1 MNAAHIT
8 GGPGKITHL
17 GITPAS
23 GDISISLDAQP
34 QAIATVQHGA
44 QAAFFQGLGVYTL
57 TFTPVAALAS
67 LADWF
72 NFIGALNLGA
82 AITPKM
88 LEVSAINTTT
98 EVLTVSSTSTLTT
111 ADAVHVAW
119 GDGTPPSLSS
129 GSLSPTTVYYVRVI
143 DSTTCT
149 LHASASDATNN
160 TSPIG
165 FSAWTEDCPFYITR
179 DLPTVVHFA
188 DGRKLTF
195 HNTAIVALPVIT
207 GSASN
212 LHFEGNVV
220 IQAFCKTG
228 AEPDDA
234 NSTFTSARAAYSAPS
249 TVAAT
254 RLTSP
259 MTCTWGSGV
268 FASMMS
274 ETPWK
279 ITIAPQLADITN
291 NVQGLASKRLTGVNI
306 TVTGKP
312 QNLKVSDIETALD
325 LQGTNGGAGSIMTP
339 TQMVLT
345 GTAGASTFSFTIDKM
360 ILPQAQLMAS
370 LTQQRVG
377 ELTWQS
383 SGLSSAA
390 FFTIATS

>member
-1 MNAAHIT
+1 MNSAHIT

-23 GDISISLDAQP
+23 GDISVSLDAQP
-34 QAIATVQHGA
+34 QAIATTQHGA
-44 QAAFFQGLGVYTL
+44 QAAFFQGLGAYTI
-57 TFTPVAALAS
+57 TFSPVASLAS
-67 LADWF
+67 LSDWF
-72 NFIGALNLGA
+72 NFIGALNLGGS
-82 AITPKM
+82 ITPKM
-88 LEVSAINTTT
+88 LEVSDINTTT
-98 EVLTVSSTSTLTT
+98 EVLTVGSTSLLTT

-143 DSTTCT
+143 DGTTVT
-149 LHASASDATNN
+149 LHATSADATNN

-179 DLPTVVHFA
+179 DIPSVVHFA

-207 GSASN
+207 GSAGN

-249 TVAAT
+249 TIAAT

-259 MTCTWGSGV
+259 MTCTWGS
-268 FASMMS
+268 APWAAMTS

-279 ITIAPQLADITN
+279 ITIAPQLADIVN

-306 TVTGKP
+306 TVAGKP

-325 LQGTNGGAGSIMTP
+325 LQGANGGAGSIMTP
-339 TQMVLT
+339 TQMVLA
-345 GTAGASTFSFTIDKM
+345 GTAGAATWSITIDKM
-360 ILPQAQLMAS
+360 ILPKAELMAS

-383 SGLSSAA
+383 SGLTGGA